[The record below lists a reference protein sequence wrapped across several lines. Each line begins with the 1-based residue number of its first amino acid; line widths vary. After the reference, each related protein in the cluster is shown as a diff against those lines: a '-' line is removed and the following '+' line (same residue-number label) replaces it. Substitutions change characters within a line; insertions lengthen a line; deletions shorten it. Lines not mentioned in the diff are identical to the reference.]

1 MPSLKIRLL
10 GWAGLQLDCEGSR
23 LVIDPFADL
32 GPFAAM
38 ANGPSP
44 VLLPPEAPVD
54 GALLT
59 HLHRDHAD
67 APTLAAALR
76 PGAPVL
82 CPQRAEGPGDEN
94 VTTPEEELAAAGLAL
109 RRVTVGDTAALGPFT
124 VTAVDAVDG
133 LGDLQVSWVVE
144 AAGLRILH
152 AGDTVWHGAWWR
164 LAKTFGA
171 FDAAFLPAN
180 GARVAFPWLS
190 PAADVPAAM
199 TPEQAVEAAR
209 ALGARELVAIHHGV
223 LEHRDFYRPHPDVPG
238 AVAAA
243 AARYDYP
250 ARVAVAGE
258 EIEL

>member
-1 MPSLKIRLL
+1 MSSLTIRLL
-10 GWAGLQLDCEGSR
+10 GWAGLQLDCDGYR

-38 ANGPSP
+38 ADGPSP
-44 VLLPPEAPVD
+44 ALLAPEAPVD

-76 PGAPVL
+76 AGAPVL
-82 CPQRAEGPGDEN
+82 CPHPADGPGDEN
-94 VTTPEEELAAAGLAL
+94 VTAPEKELAEAGLAL
-109 RRVTVGDTAALGPFT
+109 RRVVVGDTASLGPFT
-124 VTAVDAVDG
+124 VTAVEAVDG
-133 LGDLQVSWVVE
+133 LGDKQVSWVVE
-144 AAGLRILH
+144 AGGVRILH
-152 AGDTVWHGAWWR
+152 AGDTVWHGSWWR

-199 TPEQAVEAAR
+199 TPEEAVEAAR
-209 ALGARELVAIHHGV
+209 ALGAQQLIAIHHGV
-223 LEHRDFYRPHPDVPG
+223 LEHPKFYRPRPDVPG

-258 EIEL
+258 VIEL